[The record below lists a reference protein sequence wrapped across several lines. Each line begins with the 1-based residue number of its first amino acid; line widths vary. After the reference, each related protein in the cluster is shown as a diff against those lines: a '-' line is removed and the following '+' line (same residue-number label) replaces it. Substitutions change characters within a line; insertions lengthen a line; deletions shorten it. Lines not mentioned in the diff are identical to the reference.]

1 MNYLI
6 YIEHSAENLQFFL
19 WYRDYVKRFFEL
31 PPNERALAPEWSVE
45 QTEAELQANQAA
57 QGLKQQVSPETA
69 EVFKGT
75 DFAPPRANVMEAKSN
90 PFNTPP
96 RTPAGERN
104 SMAPT
109 ESAWSDHGSTLNG
122 SVAGSKLHHKQAAGA
137 FEGADVKWQ
146 PCRSSSEC
154 SIHDCYR

>member
-19 WYRDYVKRFFEL
+19 WFRDYTRRFTDL
-31 PPNERALAPEWSVE
+31 TPNERALAPEWSME
-45 QTEAELQANQAA
+45 RAEAELQATQAA
-57 QGLKQQVSPETA
+57 QGLKQQISPETA

-75 DFAPPRANVMEAKSN
+75 DFAPPGANVLEVKSN

-96 RTPAGERN
+96 RTPMGDRE
-104 SMAPT
+104 SVAPT
-109 ESAWSDHGSTLNG
+109 EPTWSDQGSTLNG
-122 SVAGSKLHHKQAAGA
+122 STLGSKSHHKQAAGA

-146 PCRSSSEC
+146 PCE
-154 SIHDCYR
+154 